1 MNSLIKSASEIAL
14 MRESG
19 KLLAKVFNEL
29 DSFMAPGITTLE
41 IDSFVERFIVDC
53 LKARPAS
60 KGQYGYQFVLNS
72 SVNDVVCHGVPS
84 AAKKLKNGDIVNIDI
99 TLEKKWLY
107 CR

>member
-41 IDSFVERFIVDC
+41 IDSFDDHLTTAE
-53 LKARPAS
+53 KE
-60 KGQYGYQFVLNS
+60 
-72 SVNDVVCHGVPS
+72 S
-84 AAKKLKNGDIVNIDI
+84 AKRSFDPQI
-99 TLEKKWLY
+99 
-107 CR
+107 